1 MRKKLKNKK
10 LILIGILI
18 LVGIIILSANAGF
31 CADAVAQHTPALP
44 AGTPVKN
51 DVLHNAIIKFTI
63 TMAGVLLS
71 SVLIWAGLSI
81 YNKFFVK
88 TTTRNVSPDDDILR
102 TPKTIEDAVAFFI
115 KKNKL
120 N

>member
-1 MRKKLKNKK
+1 MKNKH
-10 LILIGILI
+10 LIFAGLFVLT
-18 LVGIIILSANAGF
+18 VVMILSANAGL
-31 CADAVAQHTPALP
+31 CVDAVAQHTPALP

-51 DVLHNAIIKFTI
+51 DAFQDTLIKFTI
-63 TMAGVLLS
+63 TMAGVVLS
-71 SVLIWAGLSI
+71 CVLIWGGLTI

-88 TTTRNVSPDDDILR
+88 TSTRRISPDDDILK
-102 TPKTIEDAVAFFI
+102 TPKTIEEAVTFFI